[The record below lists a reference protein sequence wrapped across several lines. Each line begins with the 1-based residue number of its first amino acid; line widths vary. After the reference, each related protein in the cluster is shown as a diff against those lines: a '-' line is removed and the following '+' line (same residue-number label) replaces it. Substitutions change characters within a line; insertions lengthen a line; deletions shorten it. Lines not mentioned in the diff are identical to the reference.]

1 MPVKHRFGAS
11 LEETRD
17 LGLVPIRLSVT
28 LRDPAGPIYLP
39 AVTAPG
45 PTSHVMIAVAWR

>member
-11 LEETRD
+11 LDETRD

-28 LRDPAGPIYLP
+28 LRDKAG
-39 AVTAPG
+39 G
-45 PTSHVMIAVAWR
+45 TSGSSERFVQVQGAKCETRV